1 MKECEGGVCELPMT
15 REDKVAD
22 YLWATDIISKGTT
35 IRQAELGQIMPLA
48 MWLRNAV
55 DQVVDMSVAVGVM
68 HQADVAGKPESYNDL
83 VVALAEL
90 QYKISDM
97 AVMLDVNLEEAFSRV
112 HTNLM
117 ASVPHS
123 KEYEAPDMSDL
134 IR

>member
-1 MKECEGGVCELPMT
+1 MECEDGVCELPMT

-22 YLWATDIISKGTT
+22 YLWATGIISEGTT

-48 MWLRNAV
+48 MRLRNAV

-68 HQADVAGKPESYNDL
+68 HQADVVGKPESYNDL
-83 VVALAEL
+83 VVAMAEL
-90 QYKISDM
+90 QYRLSDM

-112 HTNLM
+112 HTNFM
-117 ASVPHS
+117 ASVPQS
-123 KEYEAPDMSDL
+123 KEYETPDMSDL